1 VTQIEWERVDNDR
14 IDDAT
19 LALLLL
25 TLDDNGRA
33 WKSFDWE
40 TMNRLHEKGFISD
53 PKGKQQSVAL
63 TEEGQARAVA
73 LFQEMFVRSK

>member
-1 VTQIEWERVDNDR
+1 MTQIEWERVDNDR